1 MHLQRLELQLSINIV
16 LFSTSVRVSFFLVV
30 SPHAIRAILFVHKSL
45 ESAFI
50 PVLNAQPHVKASFRV
65 VSDRRGGRN
74 HDDDALI
81 DQAVMMLNP
90 ETSH

>member
-1 MHLQRLELQLSINIV
+1 M
-16 LFSTSVRVSFFLVV
+16 RVSFFLVV

-50 PVLNAQPHVKASFRV
+50 PVLNAQPHVEASFRV
-65 VSDRRGGRN
+65 VSDRRGGGGRN
-74 HDDDALI
+74 HDDDALT